1 MVAGLCRTD
10 VYAARGQLGCEP
22 RTVLGHEASGV
33 LLEVSPG
40 SVPGDALRRALSR
53 RGRWWR
59 FTPSWAA
66 RAARPA
72 TRDGRITARSAQML
86 GVGRD
91 GVFTEEV
98 VLPLSACVPLPGL
111 TDARRAAFLEPF
123 AAALGVVACMGL
135 PRDARVLVM
144 GSGRVAT
151 LTEHVLRSEGYAHV
165 VLAERPPAGESFD
178 VGVETRAEAERL
190 DLLAR
195 AVRPFG
201 TLVVKSRPATRVP
214 ASFGLWAQRD
224 LCVRGVSYAPFALAA
239 ERLAD
244 ASLDVSPWLGPL
256 HSFEDFGALLAADS
270 AEAGRRERPPAEA
283 HAGVRRS
290 GMCGLIALFDPLAP
304 IEPAWWSRRSRP
316 CVSAGPM
323 GGSTG

>member
-1 MVAGLCRTD
+1 MRALVRTRAGAALVTRERPTLPSEPGWARVRLMVAGLCRTD

-40 SVPGDALRRALSR
+40 SVPGDALLCALAEGTLVAFHPFVGCAR
-53 RGRWWR
+53 CEACHAGR
-59 FTPSWAA
+59 PHHCAK
-66 RAARPA
+66 
-72 TRDGRITARSAQML
+72 AQML

-123 AAALGVVACMGL
+123 AAALGVVGLGL
-135 PRDARVLVM
+135 PLDARVLVM

-151 LTEHVLRSEGYAHV
+151 LTEHVLRSEGYVHV

-178 VGVETRAEAERL
+178 VGVETRAEVERL

-224 LCVRGVSYAPFALAA
+224 LCVRGVSYAPFELAA
-239 ERLAD
+239 ERLVD

-270 AEAGRRERPPAEA
+270 AGLGDVSDHLLKPMLACAGAA
-283 HAGVRRS
+283 CA
-290 GMCGLIALFDPLAP
+290 A
-304 IEPAWWSRRSRP
+304 
-316 CVSAGPM
+316 
-323 GGSTG
+323 